1 MFIKNVNSVDLI
13 TVTHVVSTQLLKNL
27 NVRNVKLDI
36 SLRPKTNVLTYVM
49 KDLDEMLLPDGVR
62 NASLINTLNHK
73 LILVSIARTKLT
85 TVLNVKVI

>member
-1 MFIKNVNSVDLI
+1 MFIKNVNSVDLK

-62 NASLINTLNHK
+62 NASLINILSHK
-73 LILVSIARTKLT
+73 STPASIAETKLT